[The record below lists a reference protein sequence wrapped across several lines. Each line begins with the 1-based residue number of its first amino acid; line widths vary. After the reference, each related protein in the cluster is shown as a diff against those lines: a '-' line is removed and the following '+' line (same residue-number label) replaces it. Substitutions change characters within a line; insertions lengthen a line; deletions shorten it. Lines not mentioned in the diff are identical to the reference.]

1 MEFNVAQLLR
11 QPIGATKQY
20 TIDVAGV
27 INDPDL
33 ELTGPLQGRVSLLR
47 THRGILAA
55 AQLTQDAHVP
65 CVRCLTDIVIALD
78 IHIEDEFVP
87 TVDPR
92 TGSHLHWD
100 QEEEV
105 EETQV
110 IDEKHMLSLHEV
122 VRQELL
128 LALPAHPLC
137 QPDCAGIC
145 PDCGADLNSETCNC
159 HSETTDPRWAALAE
173 LKESG
178 AGE

>member
-11 QPIGATKQY
+11 QSIGATKQY

-27 INDPDL
+27 IDDPDL
-33 ELTGPLQGRVSLLR
+33 ELTGPLQGRVTLLR
-47 THRGILAA
+47 THRGILAT
-55 AQLTQDAHVP
+55 AQLTQNAHVP
-65 CVRCLTDIVIALD
+65 CARCLTDIVIPLD
-78 IHIEDEFVP
+78 IHIEEEFVP

-105 EETQV
+105 EETQI
-110 IDEKHMLSLHEV
+110 IDEKHMLRLREV

-137 QPDCAGIC
+137 QPHCAGIC
-145 PDCGADLNSETCNC
+145 PNCGADLNLETCDC
-159 HSETTDPRWAALAE
+159 SDEMIDPRWEALAAL
-173 LKESG
+173 KETDT
-178 AGE
+178 GE